1 MRNEKKDVCL
11 TLENVSKVFAKVE
24 SDEVTHALQDVSV
37 TMKSG
42 EFVSL
47 VGPSGCGKSTI
58 LRLVAGLIL
67 PTLGRVT
74 VDGAEVETPS
84 PERGVV
90 FQNPTLFPWLTVE
103 KNIAFSLD
111 VRGMKDG
118 KAERVDQMI
127 RMIGLERFRNDY
139 PAQLSGGMAQRVA
152 LVRTLIN
159 EPEILLLDEPL
170 GALDEFTRMN
180 MQDEILNIWS
190 QKKQLALMVT
200 HSIDEAVYCAD
211 DAETA
216 DAVRSDGS
224 VSDALATGLGVTV
237 PEDETGRF
245 ASADGIHADVDYADM
260 TWYIYDAAELL
271 DKAARLGETADGKE
285 AADLYDWLMAEYA
298 KVYTLDNLAYIDFY
312 AHPGD
317 ETLSDACRQLDSVLN
332 EVNDALCTALSDALD
347 GPAGSALRSY
357 IGEDKATA
365 LVGYDEQTDRQRE
378 ITERVSELTLQYNAL
393 IMEYLSYDE
402 ETEKIGALYRE
413 LVDLHNEEAQIVGYK
428 DYADY
433 AYEASY
439 GRDFTPDDAA
449 ALCEAVKPYARQY
462 FGSLYYN
469 EATYADFSAD
479 TDLTE
484 RELVGLVT
492 QYMPRVSD
500 DAAKAA
506 AYMEKH
512 GLYFM
517 DSAERVSD
525 LGFTTTL
532 DQYNAPFIYL
542 ALYGDQNDIQSMF
555 HEFGHYYDAYVNP
568 VPDLL
573 LSVGSLDIFEI
584 HSTGMEALSTGW
596 D

>member
-1 MRNEKKDVCL
+1 MARYLLSARNRVVWKRVMQMKMKKRI
-11 TLENVSKVFAKVE
+11 
-24 SDEVTHALQDVSV
+24 ALLLAAAMLS
-37 TMKSG
+37 
-42 EFVSL
+42 
-47 VGPSGCGKSTI
+47 
-58 LRLVAGLIL
+58 LIL
-67 PTLGRVT
+67 CG
-74 VDGAEVETPS
+74 
-84 PERGVV
+84 
-90 FQNPTLFPWLTVE
+90 
-103 KNIAFSLD
+103 
-111 VRGMKDG
+111 
-118 KAERVDQMI
+118 
-127 RMIGLERFRNDY
+127 
-139 PAQLSGGMAQRVA
+139 
-152 LVRTLIN
+152 
-159 EPEILLLDEPL
+159 
-170 GALDEFTRMN
+170 
-180 MQDEILNIWS
+180 
-190 QKKQLALMVT
+190 
-200 HSIDEAVYCAD
+200 CAD

-216 DAVRSDGS
+216 GAVRSDGS

-317 ETLSDACRQLDSVLN
+317 ETLSDACQQLDSVLN

-517 DSAERVSD
+517 DSADRVSD

-596 D
+596 YEDIYGEDANLARIRFLDSALYTVFSGCLFDEFQRVVYADPSLTPEQISQTFVTIARSYGLRSFGKEFSHYWMQVNHNFESPFYYISYAVSMLASLQIYEMAENDWAAAADFYNDLVSLGAYDYTYCELLEKVGLECFTDGLPACVPQAVEDMEALCLAWENAA

>member
-1 MRNEKKDVCL
+1 MAHYLLSARNRVVWKRVMQMKMKKRI
-11 TLENVSKVFAKVE
+11 
-24 SDEVTHALQDVSV
+24 ALLLAAAMLS
-37 TMKSG
+37 
-42 EFVSL
+42 
-47 VGPSGCGKSTI
+47 
-58 LRLVAGLIL
+58 LIL
-67 PTLGRVT
+67 CG
-74 VDGAEVETPS
+74 
-84 PERGVV
+84 
-90 FQNPTLFPWLTVE
+90 
-103 KNIAFSLD
+103 
-111 VRGMKDG
+111 
-118 KAERVDQMI
+118 
-127 RMIGLERFRNDY
+127 
-139 PAQLSGGMAQRVA
+139 
-152 LVRTLIN
+152 
-159 EPEILLLDEPL
+159 
-170 GALDEFTRMN
+170 
-180 MQDEILNIWS
+180 
-190 QKKQLALMVT
+190 
-200 HSIDEAVYCAD
+200 CAD
-211 DAETA
+211 DAETVG
-216 DAVRSDGS
+216 AVRSDGS

-317 ETLSDACRQLDSVLN
+317 ETLSDACQQLDSVLN

-378 ITERVSELTLQYNAL
+378 ITERVSELTLQYNGL

-596 D
+596 YEDIYGEDADLARIRFLDSALYTVFSGCLFDEFQRVVYADPTLTPEQISQTFVTIARSYGLRSFGKEFSHYWMQVNHNFESPFYYISYAVSMLASLQIYEMAENDWASAADFYNELVSLGAFDYTYCELLDKVGLECFTDGLPACVSQAVEDMEALCLAWENAA

>member
-1 MRNEKKDVCL
+1 MARYLLSARNRVVWKRVMQMKMKKRI
-11 TLENVSKVFAKVE
+11 
-24 SDEVTHALQDVSV
+24 ALLLAAAMLS
-37 TMKSG
+37 
-42 EFVSL
+42 
-47 VGPSGCGKSTI
+47 
-58 LRLVAGLIL
+58 LIL
-67 PTLGRVT
+67 CG
-74 VDGAEVETPS
+74 
-84 PERGVV
+84 
-90 FQNPTLFPWLTVE
+90 
-103 KNIAFSLD
+103 
-111 VRGMKDG
+111 
-118 KAERVDQMI
+118 
-127 RMIGLERFRNDY
+127 
-139 PAQLSGGMAQRVA
+139 
-152 LVRTLIN
+152 
-159 EPEILLLDEPL
+159 
-170 GALDEFTRMN
+170 
-180 MQDEILNIWS
+180 
-190 QKKQLALMVT
+190 
-200 HSIDEAVYCAD
+200 CAD
-211 DAETA
+211 DAETVG
-216 DAVRSDGS
+216 AVRSDGS
-224 VSDALATGLGVTV
+224 VSDALAAGLGVTV

-317 ETLSDACRQLDSVLN
+317 ETLSDACRQLDSILN

-365 LVGYDEQTDRQRE
+365 LVGYDEQTDRQRK

-413 LVDLHNEEAQIVGYK
+413 LVDLHNEEAQSAGYK

-596 D
+596 YEDIYGEDADLARIRFLDSALYTVFSGCLFDEFQRVVYADPTLTPEQISQTFVTIARSYGLRSFGKEFSHYWMQVNHNFESPFYYISYAVSMLASLQIYEMAENDWASAADFYNDLVSLGAFDYTYCELLDKVGLECFTDGLPACVSQAVEDMEALCLAWENAA

>member
-1 MRNEKKDVCL
+1 MKMKK
-11 TLENVSKVFAKVE
+11 SI
-24 SDEVTHALQDVSV
+24 ALLLAMAMLS
-37 TMKSG
+37 
-42 EFVSL
+42 
-47 VGPSGCGKSTI
+47 
-58 LRLVAGLIL
+58 LIL
-67 PTLGRVT
+67 CG
-74 VDGAEVETPS
+74 
-84 PERGVV
+84 
-90 FQNPTLFPWLTVE
+90 
-103 KNIAFSLD
+103 
-111 VRGMKDG
+111 
-118 KAERVDQMI
+118 
-127 RMIGLERFRNDY
+127 
-139 PAQLSGGMAQRVA
+139 
-152 LVRTLIN
+152 
-159 EPEILLLDEPL
+159 
-170 GALDEFTRMN
+170 
-180 MQDEILNIWS
+180 
-190 QKKQLALMVT
+190 
-200 HSIDEAVYCAD
+200 CAD
-211 DAETA
+211 DAETVG
-216 DAVRSDGS
+216 AVRSDGS

-237 PEDETGRF
+237 PEDETGRL

-298 KVYTLDNLAYIDFY
+298 KVYTFDNLAYIDFY

-332 EVNDALCTALSDALD
+332 EVNNALCTALSDALD

-393 IMEYLSYDE
+393 IMEHLSYDE
-402 ETEKIGALYRE
+402 ETEKIGALNRE

-525 LGFTTTL
+525 LGFTTTF

-596 D
+596 YEDIYGEDADLARIRFLDSALYTVFSGCLFDEFQRVVYADPSLTPEQISQTFVTIARSYGLRSFGKEFSHYWMQVNHNFESPFYYISYAVIMLASLQIYEMAENDWAAAADFYNDLVSLGAYDYTYCELLEKVGLECFTDGLPACVSQAVEDMETLCLAWENAA

>member
-1 MRNEKKDVCL
+1 MARYLLSARNRVVWKQVMQMKMKKRI
-11 TLENVSKVFAKVE
+11 
-24 SDEVTHALQDVSV
+24 ALLLAAAMLS
-37 TMKSG
+37 
-42 EFVSL
+42 
-47 VGPSGCGKSTI
+47 
-58 LRLVAGLIL
+58 LIL
-67 PTLGRVT
+67 CG
-74 VDGAEVETPS
+74 
-84 PERGVV
+84 
-90 FQNPTLFPWLTVE
+90 
-103 KNIAFSLD
+103 
-111 VRGMKDG
+111 
-118 KAERVDQMI
+118 
-127 RMIGLERFRNDY
+127 
-139 PAQLSGGMAQRVA
+139 
-152 LVRTLIN
+152 
-159 EPEILLLDEPL
+159 
-170 GALDEFTRMN
+170 
-180 MQDEILNIWS
+180 
-190 QKKQLALMVT
+190 
-200 HSIDEAVYCAD
+200 CAD
-211 DAETA
+211 DAETVG
-216 DAVRSDGS
+216 AVRSDGS
-224 VSDALATGLGVTV
+224 VSDALAAGLGVTV

-317 ETLSDACRQLDSVLN
+317 ETLSDACQQLDSVLN

-596 D
+596 YEDIYGEDADLARIRFLDSALYTVFSGCLFDEFQRVVYADPSLTPEQISQTFVTIARSYGLRSFGKEFSHYWMQVNHNFESPFYYISYAVSMLASLQIYEMAENDWAAAADFYNDLVSLGAYDYTYCELLEKVGLECFTDGLPACVSQAVEDMEALCLAWENAA

>member
-1 MRNEKKDVCL
+1 MARYLLSARNRVVWKQVMQMKMKKRI
-11 TLENVSKVFAKVE
+11 
-24 SDEVTHALQDVSV
+24 ALLLAAAMLS
-37 TMKSG
+37 
-42 EFVSL
+42 
-47 VGPSGCGKSTI
+47 
-58 LRLVAGLIL
+58 LIL
-67 PTLGRVT
+67 CG
-74 VDGAEVETPS
+74 
-84 PERGVV
+84 
-90 FQNPTLFPWLTVE
+90 
-103 KNIAFSLD
+103 
-111 VRGMKDG
+111 
-118 KAERVDQMI
+118 
-127 RMIGLERFRNDY
+127 
-139 PAQLSGGMAQRVA
+139 
-152 LVRTLIN
+152 
-159 EPEILLLDEPL
+159 
-170 GALDEFTRMN
+170 
-180 MQDEILNIWS
+180 
-190 QKKQLALMVT
+190 
-200 HSIDEAVYCAD
+200 CAD

-216 DAVRSDGS
+216 GAVRSDGS

-260 TWYIYDAAELL
+260 TWYIYDDAELL

-298 KVYTLDNLAYIDFY
+298 RVYTLDNLAYIDFY
-312 AHPGD
+312 AHPDD

-357 IGEDKATA
+357 IGEDKAAA

-479 TDLTE
+479 TDLAE

-584 HSTGMEALSTGW
+584 HSPGMEALSTGW
-596 D
+596 YEDIYGEDADLARIRFLDSALYTVFSGCLFDEFQRVVYADPTLTPEQISQTFVTIARSYGLRSFGKEFSHYWMQVNHNFESPFYYISYAVSMLASLQIYEMAENDWAAAAGFYNDLVSLGAFDYTYCELLDKVGLECFTDGLPACVSQAVEDMEALCLAWENAA

>member
-1 MRNEKKDVCL
+1 MARYLLSARNRVVWKRVMQMKMKKRI
-11 TLENVSKVFAKVE
+11 
-24 SDEVTHALQDVSV
+24 ALLLAAAMLS
-37 TMKSG
+37 
-42 EFVSL
+42 
-47 VGPSGCGKSTI
+47 
-58 LRLVAGLIL
+58 LIL
-67 PTLGRVT
+67 CG
-74 VDGAEVETPS
+74 
-84 PERGVV
+84 
-90 FQNPTLFPWLTVE
+90 
-103 KNIAFSLD
+103 
-111 VRGMKDG
+111 
-118 KAERVDQMI
+118 
-127 RMIGLERFRNDY
+127 
-139 PAQLSGGMAQRVA
+139 
-152 LVRTLIN
+152 
-159 EPEILLLDEPL
+159 
-170 GALDEFTRMN
+170 
-180 MQDEILNIWS
+180 
-190 QKKQLALMVT
+190 
-200 HSIDEAVYCAD
+200 CAD

-216 DAVRSDGS
+216 GAVRGDGS

-347 GPAGSALRSY
+347 GTAGSALRSY

-402 ETEKIGALYRE
+402 ETEKIGTLYRE

-596 D
+596 YEDIYGEDADLARIRFLDSALYTVFSGCLFDEFQRVVYADPSLTPEQISQTFVTIARSYGLRSFGKEFSHYWMQVNHNFESPFYYISYAVSMLASLQIYEMAENDWAAAADFYNDLVSLGAYDYTYCELLEKVGLECFTDGLPACVSQAVEDMEALCLAWENAA

>member
-1 MRNEKKDVCL
+1 MARYLLSARNRVVWKRVMQMKMKKRI
-11 TLENVSKVFAKVE
+11 
-24 SDEVTHALQDVSV
+24 ALLLAAAMLS
-37 TMKSG
+37 
-42 EFVSL
+42 
-47 VGPSGCGKSTI
+47 
-58 LRLVAGLIL
+58 LIL
-67 PTLGRVT
+67 CG
-74 VDGAEVETPS
+74 
-84 PERGVV
+84 
-90 FQNPTLFPWLTVE
+90 
-103 KNIAFSLD
+103 
-111 VRGMKDG
+111 
-118 KAERVDQMI
+118 
-127 RMIGLERFRNDY
+127 
-139 PAQLSGGMAQRVA
+139 
-152 LVRTLIN
+152 
-159 EPEILLLDEPL
+159 
-170 GALDEFTRMN
+170 
-180 MQDEILNIWS
+180 
-190 QKKQLALMVT
+190 
-200 HSIDEAVYCAD
+200 CAD
-211 DAETA
+211 DAETVG
-216 DAVRSDGS
+216 AVRSDGS
-224 VSDALATGLGVTV
+224 VSDALAAGLGVTV
-237 PEDETGRF
+237 PEEETDRF

-357 IGEDKATA
+357 ICEDKATA

-596 D
+596 YEDIYGEDADLARIRFLDSALYTVFSGCLFDEFQRVVYADPSLTPEQISQTFVTIARSYGLRSFGKEFSHYWMQVNHNFESPFYYISYAVSMLASLQIYEMAENDWAAAADFYNDLVSLGAFDYTYCELLDKVGLECFTDGLPACVPQAVEDMEALCLAWENAA

>member
-1 MRNEKKDVCL
+1 MAHYLLSARNRVVWKRVMQMKMKKRI
-11 TLENVSKVFAKVE
+11 
-24 SDEVTHALQDVSV
+24 ALLLAAAMLS
-37 TMKSG
+37 
-42 EFVSL
+42 
-47 VGPSGCGKSTI
+47 
-58 LRLVAGLIL
+58 LIL
-67 PTLGRVT
+67 CG
-74 VDGAEVETPS
+74 
-84 PERGVV
+84 
-90 FQNPTLFPWLTVE
+90 
-103 KNIAFSLD
+103 
-111 VRGMKDG
+111 
-118 KAERVDQMI
+118 
-127 RMIGLERFRNDY
+127 
-139 PAQLSGGMAQRVA
+139 
-152 LVRTLIN
+152 
-159 EPEILLLDEPL
+159 
-170 GALDEFTRMN
+170 
-180 MQDEILNIWS
+180 
-190 QKKQLALMVT
+190 
-200 HSIDEAVYCAD
+200 CAD

-216 DAVRSDGS
+216 GAVRSDSS

-332 EVNDALCTALSDALD
+332 EVNDALCTALSAALD

-357 IGEDKATA
+357 IGEDKAAA

-532 DQYNAPFIYL
+532 DQYKAPFIYL

-596 D
+596 YEDIYGEDADLARIRFLDSALYTVFSGCLFDEFQRVVYADPTLTPEQISQTFVTIARSYGLRSFGKEFSHYWMQVNHNFESPFYYISYAVSMLASLQIYEMAENDWAAAAGFYNDLVSLGAFDYTYCELLDKVGLECFTDGLPACVSQAVEDMEALCLAWENAA

>member
-1 MRNEKKDVCL
+1 MARYLLSARNRVVWKQVMQMKMKKRI
-11 TLENVSKVFAKVE
+11 
-24 SDEVTHALQDVSV
+24 ALLLAA
-37 TMKSG
+37 TMLS
-42 EFVSL
+42 
-47 VGPSGCGKSTI
+47 
-58 LRLVAGLIL
+58 LIL
-67 PTLGRVT
+67 CG
-74 VDGAEVETPS
+74 
-84 PERGVV
+84 
-90 FQNPTLFPWLTVE
+90 
-103 KNIAFSLD
+103 
-111 VRGMKDG
+111 
-118 KAERVDQMI
+118 
-127 RMIGLERFRNDY
+127 
-139 PAQLSGGMAQRVA
+139 
-152 LVRTLIN
+152 
-159 EPEILLLDEPL
+159 
-170 GALDEFTRMN
+170 
-180 MQDEILNIWS
+180 
-190 QKKQLALMVT
+190 
-200 HSIDEAVYCAD
+200 CAD
-211 DAETA
+211 DAETVG
-216 DAVRSDGS
+216 AVRSDGS

-260 TWYIYDAAELL
+260 TWYIYDAAEFL

-413 LVDLHNEEAQIVGYK
+413 LVDLRNEEAQIVGYK

-517 DSAERVSD
+517 DSVDRVSD

-596 D
+596 YEDIFGEDADLARIRFLDSALYTVFSGCLFDEFQRVVYADPTLTPEQISQTFVTIARSYGLRSFGKEFSHYWMQVNHNFESPFYYISYAVSMLASLQIYEMAENDWASAADFYNDLVSLGAFDYTYCELLDKVGLECFTDGLPACVSQAVEDMEALCLAWENAA

>member
-1 MRNEKKDVCL
+1 MQMKMKKRI
-11 TLENVSKVFAKVE
+11 
-24 SDEVTHALQDVSV
+24 ALLLAAA
-37 TMKSG
+37 ML
-42 EFVSL
+42 F
-47 VGPSGCGKSTI
+47 
-58 LRLVAGLIL
+58 LIL
-67 PTLGRVT
+67 CG
-74 VDGAEVETPS
+74 
-84 PERGVV
+84 
-90 FQNPTLFPWLTVE
+90 
-103 KNIAFSLD
+103 
-111 VRGMKDG
+111 
-118 KAERVDQMI
+118 
-127 RMIGLERFRNDY
+127 
-139 PAQLSGGMAQRVA
+139 
-152 LVRTLIN
+152 
-159 EPEILLLDEPL
+159 
-170 GALDEFTRMN
+170 
-180 MQDEILNIWS
+180 
-190 QKKQLALMVT
+190 
-200 HSIDEAVYCAD
+200 CAD
-211 DAETA
+211 DAETVG
-216 DAVRSDGS
+216 AVRSDGS

-378 ITERVSELTLQYNAL
+378 IAERVSELTLQYNAL

-484 RELVGLVT
+484 QELVGLVT

-573 LSVGSLDIFEI
+573 LSGGSLDIFEI

-596 D
+596 YEDIYGEDADLARIRFLDSALYTVFSGCLFDEFQRVVYADPTLTPEQISQTFVTIARSYGLRSFGKEFSHYWMQVNHNFESPFYYISYAVSMLASLQIYEMAENDWAAAADFYNDLVSLGAFDYTYCELLNKVGLECFTDGLPACVSQAVEDMEALCLAWENAA

>member
-1 MRNEKKDVCL
+1 MARYLLSARNRVVWKRVMQMKMKK
-11 TLENVSKVFAKVE
+11 SI
-24 SDEVTHALQDVSV
+24 AL
-37 TMKSG
+37 
-42 EFVSL
+42 L
-47 VGPSGCGKSTI
+47 LAAAI
-58 LRLVAGLIL
+58 LSLIL
-67 PTLGRVT
+67 CGC
-74 VDGAEVETPS
+74 AE
-84 PERGVV
+84 
-90 FQNPTLFPWLTVE
+90 
-103 KNIAFSLD
+103 
-111 VRGMKDG
+111 
-118 KAERVDQMI
+118 
-127 RMIGLERFRNDY
+127 
-139 PAQLSGGMAQRVA
+139 
-152 LVRTLIN
+152 
-159 EPEILLLDEPL
+159 
-170 GALDEFTRMN
+170 
-180 MQDEILNIWS
+180 
-190 QKKQLALMVT
+190 
-200 HSIDEAVYCAD
+200 
-211 DAETA
+211 DAETVG
-216 DAVRSDGS
+216 AVRSEGS
-224 VSDALATGLGVTV
+224 VSDALAAGLGVTV

-245 ASADGIHADVDYADM
+245 VSADGIHADVDYADM
-260 TWYIYDAAELL
+260 TWYIYDAAEFLE
-271 DKAARLGETADGKE
+271 KAARLGETADGKE

-332 EVNDALCTALSDALD
+332 EVNDALCTALSDSLD

-517 DSAERVSD
+517 DSVDRVSD
-525 LGFTTTL
+525 AQCIWCSAGLGWSARCRRTL
-532 DQYNAPFIYL
+532 PP
-542 ALYGDQNDIQSMF
+542 SC
-555 HEFGHYYDAYVNP
+555 P
-568 VPDLL
+568 RWK
-573 LSVGSLDIFEI
+573 GS
-584 HSTGMEALSTGW
+584 
-596 D
+596 

>member
-1 MRNEKKDVCL
+1 MARYLLSARNRVVWKRVMQMKMKKRI
-11 TLENVSKVFAKVE
+11 
-24 SDEVTHALQDVSV
+24 ALLLAAAMLS
-37 TMKSG
+37 
-42 EFVSL
+42 
-47 VGPSGCGKSTI
+47 
-58 LRLVAGLIL
+58 LIL
-67 PTLGRVT
+67 CG
-74 VDGAEVETPS
+74 
-84 PERGVV
+84 
-90 FQNPTLFPWLTVE
+90 
-103 KNIAFSLD
+103 
-111 VRGMKDG
+111 
-118 KAERVDQMI
+118 
-127 RMIGLERFRNDY
+127 
-139 PAQLSGGMAQRVA
+139 
-152 LVRTLIN
+152 
-159 EPEILLLDEPL
+159 
-170 GALDEFTRMN
+170 
-180 MQDEILNIWS
+180 
-190 QKKQLALMVT
+190 
-200 HSIDEAVYCAD
+200 CAD
-211 DAETA
+211 DAETVG
-216 DAVRSDGS
+216 AVRSDGS

-596 D
+596 YEDIYGEDADLARIRFLDSALYTVFSGCLFDEFQRVVYADPSLTPEQISQTFVTIARSYGLRSFGKEFSHYWMQVNHNFESPFYYISYAVSMLASLQIYEMAENDWAAAADFYNDLVSLGAYDYTYCELLEKVGLECFTDGLPACVSQAVEDMETLCLAWENAA

>member
-1 MRNEKKDVCL
+1 MARYLLSARNRVVWKRVMQMKMKKRI
-11 TLENVSKVFAKVE
+11 
-24 SDEVTHALQDVSV
+24 ALLLAAAMLS
-37 TMKSG
+37 
-42 EFVSL
+42 
-47 VGPSGCGKSTI
+47 
-58 LRLVAGLIL
+58 LIL
-67 PTLGRVT
+67 CG
-74 VDGAEVETPS
+74 
-84 PERGVV
+84 
-90 FQNPTLFPWLTVE
+90 
-103 KNIAFSLD
+103 
-111 VRGMKDG
+111 
-118 KAERVDQMI
+118 
-127 RMIGLERFRNDY
+127 
-139 PAQLSGGMAQRVA
+139 
-152 LVRTLIN
+152 
-159 EPEILLLDEPL
+159 
-170 GALDEFTRMN
+170 
-180 MQDEILNIWS
+180 
-190 QKKQLALMVT
+190 
-200 HSIDEAVYCAD
+200 CAD
-211 DAETA
+211 DAETVG
-216 DAVRSDGS
+216 AVRSDGS

-317 ETLSDACRQLDSVLN
+317 ETLSDACQQLDSVLN

-517 DSAERVSD
+517 DSADRVSD

-555 HEFGHYYDAYVNP
+555 HEFGHYYDAYMNP

-596 D
+596 YEDIYGEDADLARIRFLDSALYTVFSGCLFDEFQRAVYADPSLTPEQISQTFVTIARSYGLRSFGKEFSHYWMQVNHNFESPFYYISYAVSMLASLQIYEMAENDWAAAADFYTDLVSLGAFDYTYCELLDKVGLECFTDGLPACVSQAVEDMEALCLAWENAA

>member
-1 MRNEKKDVCL
+1 MARYLLSARNRVVWKRVMQMKMKK
-11 TLENVSKVFAKVE
+11 SI
-24 SDEVTHALQDVSV
+24 ALLLAAAMLS
-37 TMKSG
+37 
-42 EFVSL
+42 
-47 VGPSGCGKSTI
+47 
-58 LRLVAGLIL
+58 LIL
-67 PTLGRVT
+67 CG
-74 VDGAEVETPS
+74 
-84 PERGVV
+84 
-90 FQNPTLFPWLTVE
+90 
-103 KNIAFSLD
+103 
-111 VRGMKDG
+111 
-118 KAERVDQMI
+118 
-127 RMIGLERFRNDY
+127 
-139 PAQLSGGMAQRVA
+139 
-152 LVRTLIN
+152 
-159 EPEILLLDEPL
+159 
-170 GALDEFTRMN
+170 
-180 MQDEILNIWS
+180 
-190 QKKQLALMVT
+190 
-200 HSIDEAVYCAD
+200 CAD
-211 DAETA
+211 DAETVG
-216 DAVRSDGS
+216 AVRSDGS
-224 VSDALATGLGVTV
+224 VSDALAAGLGVTV

-260 TWYIYDAAELL
+260 TWYIYDDAELL

-596 D
+596 YEDIYGEDADLARIRFLDSTLYTVFSGCLFDEFQRVVYADPTLTPEQISQTFVTIARSYGLRSFGKEFSHYWMQVNHNFESPFYYISYAVSMLASLQIYEMAENDWAAAADFYNDLVSLGAYDYTYCELLEKVGLECFTDGLPACVPQAVEDMEALCLAWENAA

>member
-1 MRNEKKDVCL
+1 MARYLLSARNRVVWKRVMQMKMKKRI
-11 TLENVSKVFAKVE
+11 
-24 SDEVTHALQDVSV
+24 ALLLAAAMLS
-37 TMKSG
+37 
-42 EFVSL
+42 
-47 VGPSGCGKSTI
+47 
-58 LRLVAGLIL
+58 LIL
-67 PTLGRVT
+67 CG
-74 VDGAEVETPS
+74 
-84 PERGVV
+84 
-90 FQNPTLFPWLTVE
+90 
-103 KNIAFSLD
+103 
-111 VRGMKDG
+111 
-118 KAERVDQMI
+118 
-127 RMIGLERFRNDY
+127 
-139 PAQLSGGMAQRVA
+139 
-152 LVRTLIN
+152 
-159 EPEILLLDEPL
+159 
-170 GALDEFTRMN
+170 
-180 MQDEILNIWS
+180 
-190 QKKQLALMVT
+190 
-200 HSIDEAVYCAD
+200 CAD

-216 DAVRSDGS
+216 GAVRSDGS

-298 KVYTLDNLAYIDFY
+298 RVYTLDNLAYIDFY

-517 DSAERVSD
+517 DSADRVSD

-596 D
+596 YEDIYGEDADLARIRFLDSALYTVFSGCLFDEFQRVVYADPTLTPEQISQTFVTIARSYGLRSFGKEFSHYWMQVNHNFESPFYYISYAVSMLASLQIYEMAENDWAAAADFYNDLVSLGAFDYTYCELLDKVGLECFTDGLPACVPQAVEDMEALCLAWENAA

>member
-1 MRNEKKDVCL
+1 MQMKMKKRI
-11 TLENVSKVFAKVE
+11 A
-24 SDEVTHALQDVSV
+24 
-37 TMKSG
+37 
-42 EFVSL
+42 
-47 VGPSGCGKSTI
+47 
-58 LRLVAGLIL
+58 RLLAAAMLSLIL
-67 PTLGRVT
+67 CG
-74 VDGAEVETPS
+74 
-84 PERGVV
+84 
-90 FQNPTLFPWLTVE
+90 
-103 KNIAFSLD
+103 
-111 VRGMKDG
+111 
-118 KAERVDQMI
+118 
-127 RMIGLERFRNDY
+127 
-139 PAQLSGGMAQRVA
+139 
-152 LVRTLIN
+152 
-159 EPEILLLDEPL
+159 
-170 GALDEFTRMN
+170 
-180 MQDEILNIWS
+180 
-190 QKKQLALMVT
+190 
-200 HSIDEAVYCAD
+200 CAD
-211 DAETA
+211 DAETVG
-216 DAVRSDGS
+216 AVRSDGS

-260 TWYIYDAAELL
+260 TWYIYDDAELL

-512 GLYFM
+512 GLHFM

-596 D
+596 YEDIYGEDADLARIRFLDSALYTVFSGCLFDEFQRVVYADPTLTPEQISQTFVTIARSYGLRSFGKEFSHYWMQVNHNFESPFYYISYAVSMLASLQIYEMAENDWAAAAGFYNDLVSLGAFDYTYCELLDKVGLECFTDGLPACVSQAVEDMEALCLAWEIAA

>member
-1 MRNEKKDVCL
+1 MAHYLLSARNRVVWKRVMQMKMKK
-11 TLENVSKVFAKVE
+11 
-24 SDEVTHALQDVSV
+24 
-37 TMKSG
+37 
-42 EFVSL
+42 
-47 VGPSGCGKSTI
+47 
-58 LRLVAGLIL
+58 R
-67 PTLGRVT
+67 
-74 VDGAEVETPS
+74 
-84 PERGVV
+84 
-90 FQNPTLFPWLTVE
+90 
-103 KNIAFSLD
+103 IA
-111 VRGMKDG
+111 
-118 KAERVDQMI
+118 
-127 RMIGLERFRNDY
+127 
-139 PAQLSGGMAQRVA
+139 
-152 LVRTLIN
+152 
-159 EPEILLLDEPL
+159 LLLAAAML
-170 GALDEFTRMN
+170 S
-180 MQDEILNIWS
+180 QILCG
-190 QKKQLALMVT
+190 
-200 HSIDEAVYCAD
+200 CAD
-211 DAETA
+211 DAETVG
-216 DAVRSDGS
+216 AVRSDGS
-224 VSDALATGLGVTV
+224 VSDALAAGLGVTV

-365 LVGYDEQTDRQRE
+365 LVSYDEQTDRQRE

-596 D
+596 YEDIYGEDADLARIRFLDSALYTVFSGCLFDEFQRVVYADPTLTPEQISQTFVTIARSYGLRSFGKEFSHYWMQVNHNFESPFYYISYAVSMLASLQIYEMAENDWAAAADFYNDLVSLGAFDYTYCELLDKVGLECFTDGLPACVSQAVEDMEALCLAWENAA

>member
-1 MRNEKKDVCL
+1 MQMKMKKRI
-11 TLENVSKVFAKVE
+11 
-24 SDEVTHALQDVSV
+24 ALLLAAAMLS
-37 TMKSG
+37 
-42 EFVSL
+42 
-47 VGPSGCGKSTI
+47 
-58 LRLVAGLIL
+58 LIL
-67 PTLGRVT
+67 CG
-74 VDGAEVETPS
+74 
-84 PERGVV
+84 
-90 FQNPTLFPWLTVE
+90 
-103 KNIAFSLD
+103 
-111 VRGMKDG
+111 
-118 KAERVDQMI
+118 
-127 RMIGLERFRNDY
+127 
-139 PAQLSGGMAQRVA
+139 
-152 LVRTLIN
+152 
-159 EPEILLLDEPL
+159 
-170 GALDEFTRMN
+170 
-180 MQDEILNIWS
+180 
-190 QKKQLALMVT
+190 
-200 HSIDEAVYCAD
+200 CAD
-211 DAETA
+211 DAETVG
-216 DAVRSDGS
+216 AVRSDGS
-224 VSDALATGLGVTV
+224 VSDALAAGLGVTV
-237 PEDETGRF
+237 PEEETGRF

-357 IGEDKATA
+357 IGEDKAAA

-525 LGFTTTL
+525 LGFTTTF

-596 D
+596 YEDIYGEDADLARIRFLDSALYTVFSGCLFDEFQRVVYADPTLTPEQISQTFVTIARSYGLRSFGKEFSHYWMQVNHNFESPFYYISYAVSMLASLQIYEMAENDWAAAADFYNDLVSLGAFDYTYCELLDKVGLECFTDGLPACVPQAVEDMEALCLAWENAA

>member
-1 MRNEKKDVCL
+1 MARYLLSARNRVVWKRVMQMKMKK
-11 TLENVSKVFAKVE
+11 SI
-24 SDEVTHALQDVSV
+24 AL
-37 TMKSG
+37 
-42 EFVSL
+42 L
-47 VGPSGCGKSTI
+47 LAAAI
-58 LRLVAGLIL
+58 LSLIL
-67 PTLGRVT
+67 CG
-74 VDGAEVETPS
+74 
-84 PERGVV
+84 
-90 FQNPTLFPWLTVE
+90 
-103 KNIAFSLD
+103 
-111 VRGMKDG
+111 
-118 KAERVDQMI
+118 
-127 RMIGLERFRNDY
+127 
-139 PAQLSGGMAQRVA
+139 
-152 LVRTLIN
+152 
-159 EPEILLLDEPL
+159 
-170 GALDEFTRMN
+170 
-180 MQDEILNIWS
+180 
-190 QKKQLALMVT
+190 
-200 HSIDEAVYCAD
+200 CAD
-211 DAETA
+211 DAETVG
-216 DAVRSDGS
+216 AVRSEGS
-224 VSDALATGLGVTV
+224 VSDALAAGLGVTV

-245 ASADGIHADVDYADM
+245 VSADGIHADVDYADM
-260 TWYIYDAAELL
+260 TWYIYDAAEFLE
-271 DKAARLGETADGKE
+271 KAARLGETADGKE

-332 EVNDALCTALSDALD
+332 EVNDALCTALSDSLD

-517 DSAERVSD
+517 DSVDRVSD

-596 D
+596 YEDIFGEDADLARIRFQDSALYTVFSGCLFDEFQRVVYADPTLTPEQISQTFVTIARSYGLRSFGKEFSHYWMQVNHNFESPFYYISYAVSMLASLQIYEMAENDWAAAADFYNDLVSLGAFDYTYCELLDKVGLECFTDGLPACVPQAVEDMEALCLAWENAA

>member
-1 MRNEKKDVCL
+1 MQMKMKK
-11 TLENVSKVFAKVE
+11 SI
-24 SDEVTHALQDVSV
+24 ALLLAMAMLS
-37 TMKSG
+37 
-42 EFVSL
+42 
-47 VGPSGCGKSTI
+47 
-58 LRLVAGLIL
+58 LIL
-67 PTLGRVT
+67 CG
-74 VDGAEVETPS
+74 
-84 PERGVV
+84 
-90 FQNPTLFPWLTVE
+90 
-103 KNIAFSLD
+103 
-111 VRGMKDG
+111 
-118 KAERVDQMI
+118 
-127 RMIGLERFRNDY
+127 
-139 PAQLSGGMAQRVA
+139 
-152 LVRTLIN
+152 
-159 EPEILLLDEPL
+159 
-170 GALDEFTRMN
+170 
-180 MQDEILNIWS
+180 
-190 QKKQLALMVT
+190 
-200 HSIDEAVYCAD
+200 CAD
-211 DAETA
+211 DAETVG
-216 DAVRSDGS
+216 AVRSDGS

-298 KVYTLDNLAYIDFY
+298 KVYTFDNLAYIDFY

-332 EVNDALCTALSDALD
+332 EVNNALCTALSDALD

-393 IMEYLSYDE
+393 IMEHLSYDE

-525 LGFTTTL
+525 LGFTTTF

-542 ALYGDQNDIQSMF
+542 ALYSDQNDIQSMF

-596 D
+596 YEDIYGEDADLARIRFLDSALYTVFSGCLFDEFQRVVYADPSLTPEQISQTFVTIARSYGLRSFGKEFSHYWMQVNHNFESPFYYISYAVSMLASLQIYEMAENDWAAAADFYNDLVSLGAYDYTYCELLEKVGLECFTDGLPACVSQAVEDMETLCLAWENAA

>member
-1 MRNEKKDVCL
+1 MARYLLSARNRVVWKRVMQMKMKKRI
-11 TLENVSKVFAKVE
+11 
-24 SDEVTHALQDVSV
+24 ALLLAAAMLS
-37 TMKSG
+37 
-42 EFVSL
+42 
-47 VGPSGCGKSTI
+47 
-58 LRLVAGLIL
+58 LIL
-67 PTLGRVT
+67 CG
-74 VDGAEVETPS
+74 
-84 PERGVV
+84 
-90 FQNPTLFPWLTVE
+90 
-103 KNIAFSLD
+103 
-111 VRGMKDG
+111 
-118 KAERVDQMI
+118 
-127 RMIGLERFRNDY
+127 
-139 PAQLSGGMAQRVA
+139 
-152 LVRTLIN
+152 
-159 EPEILLLDEPL
+159 
-170 GALDEFTRMN
+170 
-180 MQDEILNIWS
+180 
-190 QKKQLALMVT
+190 
-200 HSIDEAVYCAD
+200 CAD

-216 DAVRSDGS
+216 GAVRSDGS

-260 TWYIYDAAELL
+260 TWYIYDDAELL

-298 KVYTLDNLAYIDFY
+298 RVYTLDNLAYIDFY
-312 AHPGD
+312 AHPDD

-357 IGEDKATA
+357 IGEDKAAA

-479 TDLTE
+479 TDLAE

-596 D
+596 YEDIYGEDADLARIRFLDSALYTVFSGCLFDEFQRVVYADPTLTPEQISQTFVTIARSYGLRSFGKEFSHYWMQVNHNFESPFYYISYAVSMLASLQIYEMAENDWAAAAGFYNDLVSLGAFDYTYCELLDKVGLECFTDGLPACVPQAVEDMEALCLAWENAA

>member
-1 MRNEKKDVCL
+1 MARYLLSARNRVVWKRVMQMKMKKRI
-11 TLENVSKVFAKVE
+11 
-24 SDEVTHALQDVSV
+24 ALLLAAAMLS
-37 TMKSG
+37 
-42 EFVSL
+42 
-47 VGPSGCGKSTI
+47 
-58 LRLVAGLIL
+58 LIL
-67 PTLGRVT
+67 CG
-74 VDGAEVETPS
+74 
-84 PERGVV
+84 
-90 FQNPTLFPWLTVE
+90 
-103 KNIAFSLD
+103 
-111 VRGMKDG
+111 
-118 KAERVDQMI
+118 
-127 RMIGLERFRNDY
+127 
-139 PAQLSGGMAQRVA
+139 
-152 LVRTLIN
+152 
-159 EPEILLLDEPL
+159 
-170 GALDEFTRMN
+170 
-180 MQDEILNIWS
+180 
-190 QKKQLALMVT
+190 
-200 HSIDEAVYCAD
+200 CAD
-211 DAETA
+211 DAETVG
-216 DAVRSDGS
+216 AVRSDGS

-271 DKAARLGETADGKE
+271 DKTAQLGETADGKE

-317 ETLSDACRQLDSVLN
+317 ETLSDACQQLDSVLN

-596 D
+596 YEDIYGEDADLARIRFLDSALYTVFSGCLFDEFQRVVYADPTLTPEQISQTFVTIARSYGLRSFGKEFSHYWMQVNHNFESPFYYISYAVSMLASLQIYEMAENDWAAAADFYNDLVSLGAFDYTYCELLDKVGLECFTDGLPACVSQAVEDMEALCLAWENAA

>member
-1 MRNEKKDVCL
+1 MKMKKRI
-11 TLENVSKVFAKVE
+11 
-24 SDEVTHALQDVSV
+24 ALLLAAAMLS
-37 TMKSG
+37 
-42 EFVSL
+42 
-47 VGPSGCGKSTI
+47 
-58 LRLVAGLIL
+58 LIL
-67 PTLGRVT
+67 CG
-74 VDGAEVETPS
+74 
-84 PERGVV
+84 
-90 FQNPTLFPWLTVE
+90 
-103 KNIAFSLD
+103 
-111 VRGMKDG
+111 
-118 KAERVDQMI
+118 
-127 RMIGLERFRNDY
+127 
-139 PAQLSGGMAQRVA
+139 
-152 LVRTLIN
+152 
-159 EPEILLLDEPL
+159 
-170 GALDEFTRMN
+170 
-180 MQDEILNIWS
+180 
-190 QKKQLALMVT
+190 
-200 HSIDEAVYCAD
+200 CAD
-211 DAETA
+211 DAETVG
-216 DAVRSDGS
+216 AVRSDGS

-332 EVNDALCTALSDALD
+332 EVNDALCTALSAALD

-500 DAAKAA
+500 DAAKTA

-517 DSAERVSD
+517 DSADRVSD

-596 D
+596 YEDIYGEDADLARIRFLDSALYTVFSGCLFDEFQRVVYADPTLTPEQISQTFVTIARSYGLRSFGKEFSHYWMQVNHNFESPFYYISYAVSMLASLQIYEMAENDWAAAAGFYNDLVSLGAFDYTYCELLDKVGLECFTDGLPACVPQAVEDMEALCLAWENAA

>member
-1 MRNEKKDVCL
+1 MARYLLSARNRVVWKRVMQMKMKKRI
-11 TLENVSKVFAKVE
+11 
-24 SDEVTHALQDVSV
+24 ALLLAAAMLS
-37 TMKSG
+37 
-42 EFVSL
+42 
-47 VGPSGCGKSTI
+47 
-58 LRLVAGLIL
+58 LIL
-67 PTLGRVT
+67 CG
-74 VDGAEVETPS
+74 
-84 PERGVV
+84 
-90 FQNPTLFPWLTVE
+90 
-103 KNIAFSLD
+103 
-111 VRGMKDG
+111 
-118 KAERVDQMI
+118 
-127 RMIGLERFRNDY
+127 
-139 PAQLSGGMAQRVA
+139 
-152 LVRTLIN
+152 
-159 EPEILLLDEPL
+159 
-170 GALDEFTRMN
+170 
-180 MQDEILNIWS
+180 
-190 QKKQLALMVT
+190 
-200 HSIDEAVYCAD
+200 CAD
-211 DAETA
+211 DAETVS
-216 DAVRSDGS
+216 AVRSDGS

-298 KVYTLDNLAYIDFY
+298 RVYTLDNLAYIDFY

-428 DYADY
+428 DFADY

-517 DSAERVSD
+517 DSVERVSD

-596 D
+596 YEDIYGEDADLARIRFLDSALYTVFSGCLFDEFQRVVYADPSLTPEQISQTFVTIARSYGLRSFGKEFSHYWMQINHNFESPFYYISYAVSMLASLQIYEMAENDWAAAADFYNDLVSLGAFDYTYCELLDKVGLECFTDGLPACVSQAVEDMEALCLAWENAA

>member
-1 MRNEKKDVCL
+1 MARYLLSARNRVVWKRVMQMKMKKRI
-11 TLENVSKVFAKVE
+11 
-24 SDEVTHALQDVSV
+24 ALLLAAAMLS
-37 TMKSG
+37 
-42 EFVSL
+42 
-47 VGPSGCGKSTI
+47 
-58 LRLVAGLIL
+58 LIL
-67 PTLGRVT
+67 CG
-74 VDGAEVETPS
+74 
-84 PERGVV
+84 
-90 FQNPTLFPWLTVE
+90 
-103 KNIAFSLD
+103 
-111 VRGMKDG
+111 
-118 KAERVDQMI
+118 
-127 RMIGLERFRNDY
+127 
-139 PAQLSGGMAQRVA
+139 
-152 LVRTLIN
+152 
-159 EPEILLLDEPL
+159 
-170 GALDEFTRMN
+170 
-180 MQDEILNIWS
+180 
-190 QKKQLALMVT
+190 
-200 HSIDEAVYCAD
+200 CAD

-216 DAVRSDGS
+216 GAVRSDGS

-357 IGEDKATA
+357 IGEDKAAA

-469 EATYADFSAD
+469 EATYADFSAE

-517 DSAERVSD
+517 DSADRVSD

-596 D
+596 YEDIYGEDADLARIRFLDSALYTVFSGCLFDEFQRVVYADPTLTPEQISQTFVTIARSYGLRSFGKEFSHYWMQVNHNFESPFYYISYAVSMLASLQIYEMAENDWAAAADFYNDLVSLGAFDYTYCELLDKVGLECFTDGLPACVPQAVEDMEALCLAWENAA

>member
-1 MRNEKKDVCL
+1 MARYLLSARNRVVWKRVMQMKMKKRI
-11 TLENVSKVFAKVE
+11 
-24 SDEVTHALQDVSV
+24 ALLLAAAMLS
-37 TMKSG
+37 
-42 EFVSL
+42 
-47 VGPSGCGKSTI
+47 
-58 LRLVAGLIL
+58 LIL
-67 PTLGRVT
+67 CG
-74 VDGAEVETPS
+74 
-84 PERGVV
+84 
-90 FQNPTLFPWLTVE
+90 
-103 KNIAFSLD
+103 
-111 VRGMKDG
+111 
-118 KAERVDQMI
+118 
-127 RMIGLERFRNDY
+127 
-139 PAQLSGGMAQRVA
+139 
-152 LVRTLIN
+152 
-159 EPEILLLDEPL
+159 
-170 GALDEFTRMN
+170 
-180 MQDEILNIWS
+180 
-190 QKKQLALMVT
+190 
-200 HSIDEAVYCAD
+200 CAD
-211 DAETA
+211 DAETVG
-216 DAVRSDGS
+216 AVRSDGS

-298 KVYTLDNLAYIDFY
+298 KVYTFDNLAYIDFY

-317 ETLSDACRQLDSVLN
+317 ETLSDACRQLDSILN
-332 EVNDALCTALSDALD
+332 EVNDALCTALSAALD

-596 D
+596 YEDIYGEDADLARIRFLDSALYTVFSGCLFDEFQRAVYADPTLTPEQISQTFVTIARSYGLRSFGKEFSHYWMQVNHNFESPFYYISYAVSMLASLQIYEMAENDWAAAADFYNDLVSLGAYDYTYCELLEKVGLECFTDGLPACVSQAVEDMEALCLAWENAA

>member
-1 MRNEKKDVCL
+1 MARYLLSARNRVVWKRVMQMKMKKRI
-11 TLENVSKVFAKVE
+11 
-24 SDEVTHALQDVSV
+24 ALLLAAAMLS
-37 TMKSG
+37 
-42 EFVSL
+42 
-47 VGPSGCGKSTI
+47 
-58 LRLVAGLIL
+58 LIL
-67 PTLGRVT
+67 CG
-74 VDGAEVETPS
+74 
-84 PERGVV
+84 
-90 FQNPTLFPWLTVE
+90 
-103 KNIAFSLD
+103 
-111 VRGMKDG
+111 
-118 KAERVDQMI
+118 
-127 RMIGLERFRNDY
+127 
-139 PAQLSGGMAQRVA
+139 
-152 LVRTLIN
+152 
-159 EPEILLLDEPL
+159 
-170 GALDEFTRMN
+170 
-180 MQDEILNIWS
+180 
-190 QKKQLALMVT
+190 
-200 HSIDEAVYCAD
+200 CAD

-216 DAVRSDGS
+216 GAVRSDGS

-237 PEDETGRF
+237 PEDETDRF

-260 TWYIYDAAELL
+260 TWYIYDDAELL

-484 RELVGLVT
+484 QELVGLVT

-596 D
+596 YEDIYGEDADLARIRFLDSALYTVFSGCLFDEFQRVVYADPTLTPEQISQTFVTIARSYGLRSFGKEFSHYWMQVNHNFESPFYYISYAVSMLASLQIYEMAENDWASAADFYNDLVSLGAFDYTYCELLDKVGLECFTDGLPACVPQAVEDMEALCLAWENAA

>member
-1 MRNEKKDVCL
+1 MARYLLSARNRVVWKRVMQMKMKKRI
-11 TLENVSKVFAKVE
+11 
-24 SDEVTHALQDVSV
+24 ALLLAAAMLS
-37 TMKSG
+37 
-42 EFVSL
+42 
-47 VGPSGCGKSTI
+47 
-58 LRLVAGLIL
+58 LIL
-67 PTLGRVT
+67 CG
-74 VDGAEVETPS
+74 
-84 PERGVV
+84 
-90 FQNPTLFPWLTVE
+90 
-103 KNIAFSLD
+103 
-111 VRGMKDG
+111 
-118 KAERVDQMI
+118 
-127 RMIGLERFRNDY
+127 
-139 PAQLSGGMAQRVA
+139 
-152 LVRTLIN
+152 
-159 EPEILLLDEPL
+159 
-170 GALDEFTRMN
+170 
-180 MQDEILNIWS
+180 
-190 QKKQLALMVT
+190 
-200 HSIDEAVYCAD
+200 CAD

-216 DAVRSDGS
+216 GAVRSDGS
-224 VSDALATGLGVTV
+224 VSDALAAGLGVTV

-260 TWYIYDAAELL
+260 TWYIYDDAELL

-298 KVYTLDNLAYIDFY
+298 RVYTLDNLAYIDFY

-317 ETLSDACRQLDSVLN
+317 ETLSDACQQLDSVLN

-596 D
+596 YEDIYGEDADLARIRFLDSALYTVFSGCLFDEFQRVVYADPSLTPEQISQTFVTIARSYGLRSFGKEFSHYWMQVNHNFESPFYYISYAVSMLASLQIYEMAENDWAAAAGFYNDLVSLGAFDYTYCELLDKVGLECFTDGLPACVPQAVEDMEALCLAWENAA

>member
-1 MRNEKKDVCL
+1 MQMKMKKRI
-11 TLENVSKVFAKVE
+11 
-24 SDEVTHALQDVSV
+24 ALLLAAAMLS
-37 TMKSG
+37 
-42 EFVSL
+42 
-47 VGPSGCGKSTI
+47 
-58 LRLVAGLIL
+58 LIL
-67 PTLGRVT
+67 CG
-74 VDGAEVETPS
+74 
-84 PERGVV
+84 
-90 FQNPTLFPWLTVE
+90 
-103 KNIAFSLD
+103 
-111 VRGMKDG
+111 
-118 KAERVDQMI
+118 
-127 RMIGLERFRNDY
+127 
-139 PAQLSGGMAQRVA
+139 
-152 LVRTLIN
+152 
-159 EPEILLLDEPL
+159 
-170 GALDEFTRMN
+170 
-180 MQDEILNIWS
+180 
-190 QKKQLALMVT
+190 
-200 HSIDEAVYCAD
+200 CAD

-216 DAVRSDGS
+216 GAVRGDGS

-517 DSAERVSD
+517 DSADRVSD

-596 D
+596 YEDIYGEDADLARIRFLDSALYTVFSGCLFDEFQRVVYADPTLTPEQISQTFVTIARSYGLRSFGKEFSHYWMQVNHNFESPFYYISYAVSMLASLQIYEMAENDWAAAADFYNDLVSLGAYDYTYCELLEKVGLECFTDGLPACVPQAVEDMEALCLAWENAA

>member
-1 MRNEKKDVCL
+1 MQMKMKK
-11 TLENVSKVFAKVE
+11 SI
-24 SDEVTHALQDVSV
+24 ALLLAMAMLS
-37 TMKSG
+37 
-42 EFVSL
+42 
-47 VGPSGCGKSTI
+47 
-58 LRLVAGLIL
+58 LIL
-67 PTLGRVT
+67 CG
-74 VDGAEVETPS
+74 
-84 PERGVV
+84 
-90 FQNPTLFPWLTVE
+90 
-103 KNIAFSLD
+103 
-111 VRGMKDG
+111 
-118 KAERVDQMI
+118 
-127 RMIGLERFRNDY
+127 
-139 PAQLSGGMAQRVA
+139 
-152 LVRTLIN
+152 
-159 EPEILLLDEPL
+159 
-170 GALDEFTRMN
+170 
-180 MQDEILNIWS
+180 
-190 QKKQLALMVT
+190 
-200 HSIDEAVYCAD
+200 CAD
-211 DAETA
+211 DAETVG
-216 DAVRSDGS
+216 AVRSDGS

-596 D
+596 YEDIYGEDADLARIRFLDSALYTVFSGCLFDEFQRVVYADPTLTPEQISQTFVTIARSYGLRSFGKEFSHYWMQVNHNFESPFYYISYAVSMLASLQIYEMAENDWAAAADFYNDLVSLGAFDYTYCELLDKVGLECFTDGLPACVPQAVEDMEALCLAWENAA

>member
-1 MRNEKKDVCL
+1 MQMKMKK
-11 TLENVSKVFAKVE
+11 SI
-24 SDEVTHALQDVSV
+24 ALLLAMAMLS
-37 TMKSG
+37 
-42 EFVSL
+42 
-47 VGPSGCGKSTI
+47 
-58 LRLVAGLIL
+58 LIL
-67 PTLGRVT
+67 CG
-74 VDGAEVETPS
+74 
-84 PERGVV
+84 
-90 FQNPTLFPWLTVE
+90 
-103 KNIAFSLD
+103 
-111 VRGMKDG
+111 
-118 KAERVDQMI
+118 
-127 RMIGLERFRNDY
+127 
-139 PAQLSGGMAQRVA
+139 
-152 LVRTLIN
+152 
-159 EPEILLLDEPL
+159 
-170 GALDEFTRMN
+170 
-180 MQDEILNIWS
+180 
-190 QKKQLALMVT
+190 
-200 HSIDEAVYCAD
+200 CAD
-211 DAETA
+211 DTETVG
-216 DAVRSDGS
+216 AVRSDGS
-224 VSDALATGLGVTV
+224 VSDALAAGLGVTV

-271 DKAARLGETADGKE
+271 DKTAQLGETADGKE

-596 D
+596 YEDIYGEDADLARIRFLDSALYTVFSGCLFDEFQRVVYADPSLTPEQISQTFVTIARSYGLRSFGKEFSHYWMQVNHNFESPFYYISYAVSMLASLQIYEMAENDWAAAADFYNDLVSLGAFDYTYCELLDKVGLECFTDGLPACVSQAVEDMEALCLAWENAA

>member
-1 MRNEKKDVCL
+1 MQMKMKK
-11 TLENVSKVFAKVE
+11 SI
-24 SDEVTHALQDVSV
+24 ALLLAMAMLS
-37 TMKSG
+37 
-42 EFVSL
+42 
-47 VGPSGCGKSTI
+47 
-58 LRLVAGLIL
+58 LIL
-67 PTLGRVT
+67 CG
-74 VDGAEVETPS
+74 
-84 PERGVV
+84 
-90 FQNPTLFPWLTVE
+90 
-103 KNIAFSLD
+103 
-111 VRGMKDG
+111 
-118 KAERVDQMI
+118 
-127 RMIGLERFRNDY
+127 
-139 PAQLSGGMAQRVA
+139 
-152 LVRTLIN
+152 
-159 EPEILLLDEPL
+159 
-170 GALDEFTRMN
+170 
-180 MQDEILNIWS
+180 
-190 QKKQLALMVT
+190 
-200 HSIDEAVYCAD
+200 CAD
-211 DAETA
+211 DAETVG
-216 DAVRSDGS
+216 AVRSDGS

-298 KVYTLDNLAYIDFY
+298 KVYTFDNLAYIDFY

-332 EVNDALCTALSDALD
+332 EVNNALCTALSDALD

-393 IMEYLSYDE
+393 IMEHLSYDE

-525 LGFTTTL
+525 LGFTTTF

-596 D
+596 YEDIYGEDADLARIRFLDSALYTVFSGCLFDEFQRVVYADPSLTPEQISQTFVTIARSYGLRSFGKEFSHYWMQVNHNFESPFYYISYAVSMLASLQIYEMAENDWAAAADFYNDLVSLGAYDYTYCELLEKVGLECFTDGLPACVSQAVEDMETLCLAWENAA

>member
-1 MRNEKKDVCL
+1 MARYLLSARNRVVWKRVMQMKMKKRI
-11 TLENVSKVFAKVE
+11 
-24 SDEVTHALQDVSV
+24 ALLLAAAMLS
-37 TMKSG
+37 
-42 EFVSL
+42 
-47 VGPSGCGKSTI
+47 
-58 LRLVAGLIL
+58 LIL
-67 PTLGRVT
+67 CG
-74 VDGAEVETPS
+74 
-84 PERGVV
+84 
-90 FQNPTLFPWLTVE
+90 
-103 KNIAFSLD
+103 
-111 VRGMKDG
+111 
-118 KAERVDQMI
+118 
-127 RMIGLERFRNDY
+127 
-139 PAQLSGGMAQRVA
+139 
-152 LVRTLIN
+152 
-159 EPEILLLDEPL
+159 
-170 GALDEFTRMN
+170 
-180 MQDEILNIWS
+180 
-190 QKKQLALMVT
+190 
-200 HSIDEAVYCAD
+200 CAD

-216 DAVRSDGS
+216 GAVRSDGS

-317 ETLSDACRQLDSVLN
+317 ETLSDACQQLDSVLN

-413 LVDLHNEEAQIVGYK
+413 LVDLHNEEAQSVGYK

-596 D
+596 YEDIYGEDADLARIRFLDSALYTVFSGCLFDEFQRVVYADPTLTPEQISQTFVTIARSYGLRSFGKEFSHYWMQVNHNFESPFYYISYAVSMLASLQIYEMAENDWASAADFYNDLVSLGAFDYTYCELLDKVGLECFTDGLPACVPQAVEDMEALCLAWENAA

>member
-1 MRNEKKDVCL
+1 MQMKMKK
-11 TLENVSKVFAKVE
+11 SI
-24 SDEVTHALQDVSV
+24 ALLLATAMLS
-37 TMKSG
+37 
-42 EFVSL
+42 
-47 VGPSGCGKSTI
+47 
-58 LRLVAGLIL
+58 LIL
-67 PTLGRVT
+67 CGCT
-74 VDGAEVETPS
+74 
-84 PERGVV
+84 
-90 FQNPTLFPWLTVE
+90 
-103 KNIAFSLD
+103 
-111 VRGMKDG
+111 
-118 KAERVDQMI
+118 
-127 RMIGLERFRNDY
+127 
-139 PAQLSGGMAQRVA
+139 
-152 LVRTLIN
+152 
-159 EPEILLLDEPL
+159 
-170 GALDEFTRMN
+170 
-180 MQDEILNIWS
+180 
-190 QKKQLALMVT
+190 
-200 HSIDEAVYCAD
+200 D
-211 DAETA
+211 DAETVG
-216 DAVRSDGS
+216 AVRSDGS

-596 D
+596 YEDIYGEDADLARIRFLDSALYTVFSGCLFDEFQRVVYADPTLTPEQISQTFVTIARSYGLRSFGKEFSHYWMQVNHNFESPFYYISYAVSMLASLQIYEMAENDWAAAAGFHNDLVSLGAFDYTYCELLDKVGLECFTDGLPACVPQAVEDMEALCLAWENAA

>member
-1 MRNEKKDVCL
+1 MARYLLSARNRVVWKRVMQMKMKKRI
-11 TLENVSKVFAKVE
+11 
-24 SDEVTHALQDVSV
+24 ALLLAAAMLS
-37 TMKSG
+37 
-42 EFVSL
+42 
-47 VGPSGCGKSTI
+47 
-58 LRLVAGLIL
+58 LIL
-67 PTLGRVT
+67 CG
-74 VDGAEVETPS
+74 
-84 PERGVV
+84 
-90 FQNPTLFPWLTVE
+90 
-103 KNIAFSLD
+103 
-111 VRGMKDG
+111 
-118 KAERVDQMI
+118 
-127 RMIGLERFRNDY
+127 
-139 PAQLSGGMAQRVA
+139 
-152 LVRTLIN
+152 
-159 EPEILLLDEPL
+159 
-170 GALDEFTRMN
+170 
-180 MQDEILNIWS
+180 
-190 QKKQLALMVT
+190 
-200 HSIDEAVYCAD
+200 CAD
-211 DAETA
+211 DAETVG
-216 DAVRSDGS
+216 AVRSDGS
-224 VSDALATGLGVTV
+224 VSDALAAGLGVTV

-260 TWYIYDAAELL
+260 TWYIYDAAEFL
-271 DKAARLGETADGKE
+271 DKSARLGETADGKE

-484 RELVGLVT
+484 QELVGLVT

-596 D
+596 YEDIYGEDADLARIRFLDSALYTVFSGCLFDEFQRVVYADPTLTPEQISQTFVTIARSYGLRSFGKEFSHYWMQVNHNFESPFYYISYAVSMLASLQIYEMAENDWAAAADFYNDLVSLGAFDYTYCELLDKVGLECFTDGLPACVPQAVEDMEALCLAWENAA

>member
-1 MRNEKKDVCL
+1 MARYLLSARNRVVWKRVMQMKMKKRI
-11 TLENVSKVFAKVE
+11 
-24 SDEVTHALQDVSV
+24 ALLLAAAMLS
-37 TMKSG
+37 
-42 EFVSL
+42 
-47 VGPSGCGKSTI
+47 
-58 LRLVAGLIL
+58 LIL
-67 PTLGRVT
+67 CG
-74 VDGAEVETPS
+74 
-84 PERGVV
+84 
-90 FQNPTLFPWLTVE
+90 
-103 KNIAFSLD
+103 
-111 VRGMKDG
+111 
-118 KAERVDQMI
+118 
-127 RMIGLERFRNDY
+127 
-139 PAQLSGGMAQRVA
+139 
-152 LVRTLIN
+152 
-159 EPEILLLDEPL
+159 
-170 GALDEFTRMN
+170 
-180 MQDEILNIWS
+180 
-190 QKKQLALMVT
+190 
-200 HSIDEAVYCAD
+200 CAD

-216 DAVRSDGS
+216 GAVRGDGS

-332 EVNDALCTALSDALD
+332 EVNDALCTALSDALE

-484 RELVGLVT
+484 QELVGLVT

-596 D
+596 YEDIYGEDADLARIRFLDSALYTVFSGCLFDEFQRVVYADPTLTPEQISQTFVTIARSYGLRSFGKEFSHYWMQVNHNFESPFYYISYAVSMLASLQIYEMAENDWAAAAGFYNDLVSLGAFDYTYCELLDKVGLECFTDGLPACVSQAVEDMEALCLAWENAA